1 MSQANCCSPANP
13 SVAVLAPPAASA
25 AEGWAWWVNSTA
37 IAGIVIKEMYR
48 RKDFYV
54 LFILTAL
61 ITLVVGSVNF
71 FNEENIVRLLKETC
85 LQLIWI
91 SSIVIAVTTAAR
103 QIPAERENR
112 TIFPLLAKPVT
123 RPQLVLGK
131 FLGCWLACGLTLGVF
146 YVFFVI
152 VSGAREHSWP
162 LVTYFQMLAMHW
174 WFLGILTAFTLLGSV
189 LFAAPSSN
197 ITITMVLTAGI
208 FLIARKLNVL
218 ALGQPEPMQS
228 LIYALYFVVPQL
240 QLFDV
245 RDYVIHGWGIIPWL
259 PWLGAF
265 VYAAV
270 YSAAFLALTCLAFRR
285 KALN

>member
-1 MSQANCCSPANP
+1 MSPADSCSPVSNP
-13 SVAVLAPPAASA
+13 VAVPSPSA
-25 AEGWAWWVNSTA
+25 VPDRDRWAWWGNSTA

-48 RKDFYV
+48 RKDSYV

-61 ITLVVGSVNF
+61 LTLVVGSVNF
-71 FNEENIVRLLKETC
+71 FNEENIVRLVKETC

-91 SSIVIAVTTAAR
+91 SSIVITVTTAAR

-123 RPQLVLGK
+123 RPQVVLGK
-131 FLGCWLACGLTLGVF
+131 FLGCWFACGLTLVAF
-146 YVFFVI
+146 YTFFVI

-162 LVTYFQMLAMHW
+162 LVPYFQMLMMHW
-174 WFLGILTAFTLLGSV
+174 WMLGILTAMTLLGSV
-189 LFAAPSSN
+189 VFAAPSSN
-197 ITITMVLTAGI
+197 ITITVIVTAGI

-228 LIYALYFVVPQL
+228 LIYAIYFTVPHL
-240 QLFDV
+240 ALFDL
-245 RDYVIHGWGIIPWL
+245 RDYIIHERGVIAWL

-265 VYAAV
+265 LYAAV
-270 YSAAFLALTCLAFRR
+270 YTAIFLILTCLAFRR

>member
-1 MSQANCCSPANP
+1 MSQANSCSPVSSP
-13 SVAVLAPPAASA
+13 VAVFPPSA
-25 AEGWAWWVNSTA
+25 VPDSDRWSWWGNSTA
-37 IAGIVIKEMYR
+37 IAGVVIKEMYR
-48 RKDFYV
+48 RKDLYV

-71 FNEENIVRLLKETC
+71 FNEGNIVRLVKETC
-85 LQLIWI
+85 LQLIWV

-131 FLGCWLACGLTLGVF
+131 FLGCWLACGLSLVVF
-146 YVFFVI
+146 YAFFVI
-152 VSGAREHSWP
+152 VTGAREHAWP
-162 LVTYFQMLAMHW
+162 LVTCFQMLAMHW
-174 WFLGILTAFTLLGSV
+174 WMLGILTAITLLGSV
-189 LFAAPSSN
+189 VFAAPSSN
-197 ITITMVLTAGI
+197 ITITVIATAGI

-218 ALGQPEPMQS
+218 ALGQPEPVQS
-228 LIYALYFVVPQL
+228 LIYAIYFAVPHL
-240 QLFDV
+240 ALFDV
-245 RDYVIHGWGIIPWL
+245 RDIVIHEWGVIPWL

-265 VYAAV
+265 AYAAA
-270 YSAAFLALTCLAFRR
+270 YTAIFLTLTCLAFRR

>member
-1 MSQANCCSPANP
+1 
-13 SVAVLAPPAASA
+13 VAVPSPSA
-25 AEGWAWWVNSTA
+25 VPDRDRWAWWGNSTA

-48 RKDFYV
+48 RKDSYV

-61 ITLVVGSVNF
+61 LTLVVGSVNF
-71 FNEENIVRLLKETC
+71 FNEENIVRLVKETC

-91 SSIVIAVTTAAR
+91 SSIVITVTTAAR

-123 RPQLVLGK
+123 RPQVVLGK
-131 FLGCWLACGLTLGVF
+131 FLGCWFACGLTLVAF
-146 YVFFVI
+146 YTFFVI

-162 LVTYFQMLAMHW
+162 LVPYFQMLMMHW
-174 WFLGILTAFTLLGSV
+174 WMLGILTAMTLLGSV
-189 LFAAPSSN
+189 VFAAPSSN
-197 ITITMVLTAGI
+197 ITITVIVTAGI

-228 LIYALYFVVPQL
+228 LIYAIYFTVPHL
-240 QLFDV
+240 ALFDL
-245 RDYVIHGWGIIPWL
+245 RDYIIHERGVIAWL

-265 VYAAV
+265 LYAAV
-270 YSAAFLALTCLAFRR
+270 YTAIFLILTCLAFRR

>member
-1 MSQANCCSPANP
+1 MAVPSP
-13 SVAVLAPPAASA
+13 SAVPDRDR
-25 AEGWAWWVNSTA
+25 WAWWGNSTA

-48 RKDFYV
+48 RKDSYV

-61 ITLVVGSVNF
+61 LTLVVGSVNF
-71 FNEENIVRLLKETC
+71 FNEENIVRLVKETC

-91 SSIVIAVTTAAR
+91 SSIVITVTTAAR

-123 RPQLVLGK
+123 RPQVVLGK
-131 FLGCWLACGLTLGVF
+131 FLGCWFACGLTLVAF
-146 YVFFVI
+146 YTFFVI

-162 LVTYFQMLAMHW
+162 LVPYFQMLMMHW
-174 WFLGILTAFTLLGSV
+174 WMLGILTAMTLLGSV
-189 LFAAPSSN
+189 VFAAPSSN
-197 ITITMVLTAGI
+197 ITITVIVTAGI

-228 LIYALYFVVPQL
+228 LIYAIYFTVPHL
-240 QLFDV
+240 ALFDL
-245 RDYVIHGWGIIPWL
+245 RDYIIHERGVIAWL

-265 VYAAV
+265 LYAAV
-270 YSAAFLALTCLAFRR
+270 YTAIFLILTCLAFRR